1 MLQKLF
7 LSLQNLS
14 RSTRHVFIPFATLQT
29 RIKKNKTLLVK
40 CRPWSKPYTAAI
52 LTSLRKRFSCS
63 TFYAHQ
69 ATFQAYLFYSF
80 VSFIFFYYFRWSYG
94 IVMWEIAT
102 LGNIPTSTY
111 FVARVA
117 FSLGRD
123 GGHREVRFCPI
134 LLALLFVALPNNQNR
149 SVPSGYL
156 GSIRLNKCIIKQEN
170 GQYSVF
176 IRNFIP

>member
-1 MLQKLF
+1 MQAMVSTIHSSNTHQSQEAFFMLYVLCALGNILGLF
-7 LSLQNLS
+7 ILLIC
-14 RSTRHVFIPFATLQT
+14 FI
-29 RIKKNKTLLVK
+29 
-40 CRPWSKPYTAAI
+40 Y
-52 LTSLRKRFSCS
+52 
-63 TFYAHQ
+63 
-69 ATFQAYLFYSF
+69 
-80 VSFIFFYYFRWSYG
+80 FFFYFRWSYG